1 MKKHFR
7 PLLAGLLAALCLVSA
22 VPAYAASSAD
32 IQDEI
37 DDLNG
42 QKTDIQSRIDE
53 LQARID
59 SLEFS
64 EAGALEKK
72 DVLDRKN
79 DLAAQELDVLAEQI
93 AIADGMID
101 SVQEDLD
108 KARDK
113 EAGQRQRWLGR
124 LRAMEETSDVNYI
137 EVLFDANSFSD
148 LLTRL
153 DMVGQVMEY
162 DEDLEAAYIAA
173 REDVEALEA
182 RAETLKTENELRKA
196 ELQQKQ
202 EQLVADINAAC
213 EVIASM
219 QTNLADVK
227 AALEAEEATKAELAA
242 IIEEKQQ
249 ELEKAKA
256 AEGMAKPGTVTG
268 SGFIW
273 PSYTKWLTSYYG
285 PRYLELYGYW
295 RNHAGVD
302 IGARYGSEIWAAQ
315 AGTVITANW
324 YGGYGKCVMVM
335 HDNGYTTVYGH
346 MSSIAVYTGQTV
358 AQGQVLGYVGSTGN
372 STGPHLHFE
381 IRSNADPNTTYD
393 PESFVYYG

>member
-1 MKKHFR
+1 MKKRFR
-7 PLLAGLLAALCLVSA
+7 PLLAGLLAALCLLGS
-22 VPAYAASSAD
+22 VPAYAASSD
-32 IQDEI
+32 EIQDEI

-53 LQARID
+53 LQEKIN

-64 EAGALEKK
+64 EATALEKK

-79 DLAAQELDVLAEQI
+79 DLAAQELDVLQEQI
-93 AIADGMID
+93 AIVDGMIA

-108 KARDK
+108 AARDK

-137 EVLFDANSFSD
+137 EVLFEANSFSD

-162 DEDLEAAYIAA
+162 DEDLEAEYIAA

-182 RAETLKTENELRKA
+182 RAEALKAENELRRTD
-196 ELQQKQ
+196 LQEKQ

-256 AEGMAKPGTVTG
+256 AEGAAKPGTVTG

-295 RNHAGVD
+295 RKHAGVD

-315 AGTVITANW
+315 AGTVITAGW

-346 MSSIAVYTGQTV
+346 MSSIAVYSGQTV

>member
-1 MKKHFR
+1 MKKRFR
-7 PLLAGLLAALCLVSA
+7 PLLAGLLAALCLMGS
-22 VPAYAASSAD
+22 VPAYAASSD
-32 IQDEI
+32 EIQDEI

>member
-1 MKKHFR
+1 MKMRFR

-22 VPAYAASSAD
+22 VPAYAASSD
-32 IQDEI
+32 EIQDEI

-93 AIADGMID
+93 AIADGMIAT
-101 SVQEDLD
+101 VQKDLD

-162 DEDLEAAYIAA
+162 DEDLEAEYIAA
-173 REDVEALEA
+173 RQDVEALEA
-182 RAETLKTENELRKA
+182 RAEALKAENELRRA

-202 EQLVADINAAC
+202 AQLVADINAAC

-346 MSSIAVYTGQTV
+346 MSSIAVYNGQTV

>member
-256 AEGMAKPGTVTG
+256 AEGMAKPGSVSGT
-268 SGFIW
+268 GFIW

-346 MSSIAVYTGQTV
+346 MSSIAVYNGQTV

>member
-1 MKKHFR
+1 M
-7 PLLAGLLAALCLVSA
+7 
-22 VPAYAASSAD
+22 
-32 IQDEI
+32 
-37 DDLNG
+37 
-42 QKTDIQSRIDE
+42 
-53 LQARID
+53 
-59 SLEFS
+59 
-64 EAGALEKK
+64 
-72 DVLDRKN
+72 
-79 DLAAQELDVLAEQI
+79 LAEQI

-202 EQLVADINAAC
+202 AQLVADINAAC

-219 QTNLADVK
+219 QTNLADVQ

-256 AEGMAKPGTVTG
+256 AEGMASPGTVTG

-346 MSSIAVYTGQTV
+346 MSSIAVYNGQTV

>member
-7 PLLAGLLAALCLVSA
+7 PLLAGLLAALCLLST
-22 VPAYAASSAD
+22 VPAYAASSD
-32 IQDEI
+32 EIQDEI

-93 AIADGMID
+93 AIADGMIAT
-101 SVQEDLD
+101 VQKDLD

-202 EQLVADINAAC
+202 AQLVADINAAC

-346 MSSIAVYTGQTV
+346 MSSIAVYNGQTV